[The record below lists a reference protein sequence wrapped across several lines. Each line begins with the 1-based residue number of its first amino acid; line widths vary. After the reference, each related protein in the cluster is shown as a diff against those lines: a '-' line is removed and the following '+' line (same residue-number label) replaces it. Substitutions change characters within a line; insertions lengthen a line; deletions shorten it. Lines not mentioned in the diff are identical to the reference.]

1 MRDGRITVSLI
12 LHLSSFIFHP
22 SSFILHLSSFIFH
35 PSSFILNSM
44 SRILHII
51 PTLDRSGAEKQLT
64 LLATRLAREE
74 FDPHVCVLTRTGPY
88 EQELKQAGV
97 PVTVIG
103 KPLKIDPGAFL
114 RLKRH
119 IASLRP
125 DLVHTWLFAAN
136 SYGRAAALAAG
147 VRHIVAAERC
157 VDPWKV
163 WHELAI
169 DRWLARR
176 TDRIVVNS
184 SGVRDFYVRHGLPQ
198 EKFVVIPNGI
208 SAPPPTDISREELH
222 SELGLPTGARMIGA
236 VGRLWPQKRIK
247 DLIWAADLLKVI
259 RDDVHL
265 LIIGDGPHR
274 RRLEQ
279 FRRQVR
285 IEDKVH
291 FLGHRS
297 DVPRLMP
304 HFDLFWLG
312 SEYEGLPNVI
322 MEAMIAGVPVVATD
336 ISGNRDLVVPG
347 ETGYLVPVGDRAAL
361 ARQAV
366 KLLDD
371 AELARRLGE
380 AGRRR
385 VLEEFSV
392 ERMVERHVQ
401 LYRELLP

>member
-1 MRDGRITVSLI
+1 MPRV
-12 LHLSSFIFHP
+12 
-22 SSFILHLSSFIFH
+22 
-35 PSSFILNSM
+35 
-44 SRILHII
+44 LHII

-64 LLATRLAREE
+64 VLATRLPRDE

-88 EQELKQAGV
+88 EKDLANAGI

-103 KPLKIDPGAFL
+103 KPLKIDPAAFF

-119 IASLRP
+119 IAALRP

-147 VRHIVAAERC
+147 VPHIVAAERC

-169 DRWLARR
+169 DRWLAQR

-184 SGVRDFYVRHGLPQ
+184 SGVRDFYVRHGLSD
-198 EKFVVIPNGI
+198 EKFVLIPNGI
-208 SAPPPTDISREELH
+208 NPPPESDVSREAILA
-222 SELGLPTGARMIGA
+222 ELGLPNDVRLIGA

-265 LIIGDGPHR
+265 LIVGDGPHR

-279 FRRQVR
+279 FQRQVR

-297 DVPRLMP
+297 DVPRIIP
-304 HFDLFWLG
+304 HFDLLWLG

-322 MEAMIAGVPVVATD
+322 MEAMMAGVPVVASD
-336 ISGNRDLVVPG
+336 ISGNRDLVIPG

-361 ARQAV
+361 ARQAT
-366 KLLDD
+366 KILDD
-371 AELARRLGE
+371 RDLARRLGE
-380 AGRRR
+380 AGRSRI
-385 VLEEFSV
+385 LSEFSI
-392 ERMVERHVQ
+392 ERMVECHAQ
-401 LYRELLP
+401 LYRELLT